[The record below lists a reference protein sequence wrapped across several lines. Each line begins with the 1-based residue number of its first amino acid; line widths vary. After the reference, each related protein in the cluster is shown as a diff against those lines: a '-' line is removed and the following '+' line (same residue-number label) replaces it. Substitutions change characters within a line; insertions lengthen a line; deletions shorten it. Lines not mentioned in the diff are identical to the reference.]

1 LRPARLV
8 GCVICARHR
17 WQQVSKQSMQGIGRT
32 VGTVPKGKNVNNAL
46 DDGCIRSATR
56 RKPPA
61 PLGWFMAFVA
71 LGLLCSCPHMN
82 SGLPPPLRMP
92 VLEAQTPVTGN
103 YHKVQPGETLQGI
116 AAKYRIDARYLAE
129 INNLNPPYMLHKNG
143 EVFIP
148 TVSDQDPTDD
158 IPANET
164 GSHKV
169 QDPSDGLL
177 WPVEGRV
184 VAEFGVK
191 KGVQHNGISIEA
203 AEGAPVMAVQDGKVG
218 HVGSIPGYGN
228 VILIEHPNRLVS
240 VYAHLKEM
248 KVPAGTAVK
257 QGSIIATVGST
268 GRASE
273 PQLYFEIRSKSKPR
287 NPLFFLKKKS

>member
-1 LRPARLV
+1 
-8 GCVICARHR
+8 
-17 WQQVSKQSMQGIGRT
+17 
-32 VGTVPKGKNVNNAL
+32 
-46 DDGCIRSATR
+46 
-56 RKPPA
+56 
-61 PLGWFMAFVA
+61 MAFAA

-92 VLEAQTPVTGN
+92 VLEAQTPVRGT
-103 YHKVQPGETLQGI
+103 YHKVEAGETLQAI
-116 AAKYRIDARYLAE
+116 AAKYRLDAQYLAE
-129 INNLNPPYMLHKNG
+129 INNLKPPYILHENG

-148 TVSDQDPTDD
+148 AASDQDSTDD
-158 IPANET
+158 QPPLET
-164 GSHKV
+164 GSHHV
-169 QDPSDGLL
+169 QDTSGGLV
-177 WPVEGRV
+177 WPVEGQV
-184 VAEFGVK
+184 VAEFGVR

-240 VYAHLKEM
+240 VYAHLKDM
-248 KVPAGTAVK
+248 KVPPGTAVK
-257 QGSIIATVGST
+257 QGAIIATVGST
-268 GRASE
+268 GRASQ